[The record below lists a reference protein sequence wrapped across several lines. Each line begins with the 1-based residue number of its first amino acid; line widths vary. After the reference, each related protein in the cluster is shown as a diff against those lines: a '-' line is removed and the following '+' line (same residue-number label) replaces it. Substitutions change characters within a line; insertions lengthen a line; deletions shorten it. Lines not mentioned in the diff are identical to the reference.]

1 MRMPGPAETVHGKRL
16 TPAGGLS
23 MGMELMQ
30 QTAGESLM
38 ISGIILIIMD
48 IWNLTAM

>member
-1 MRMPGPAETVHGKRL
+1 MHGPVKMVHGKKL
-16 TPAGGLS
+16 TLAGSLS

-38 ISGIILIIMD
+38 INGIILIIMD